1 MNSYPYAEM
10 MKKTIGNQLA
20 DVRGKQFT
28 YDFTVHIN
36 NGSQVE
42 GKARG
47 CVDTGKFTISTAV
60 DIICSKSCYV
70 QIGQFVRF
78 KSTKSDTS
86 MSISLYAFT
95 KCVFGWPICDDRQK
109 SANYNSLSN

>member
-47 CVDTGKFTISTAV
+47 CVDTGKSTISTAA
-60 DIICSKSCYV
+60 DIICSKCCC
-70 QIGQFVRF
+70 FR
-78 KSTKSDTS
+78 KD
-86 MSISLYAFT
+86 SLCAL
-95 KCVFGWPICDDRQK
+95 
-109 SANYNSLSN
+109 NLSKATPV